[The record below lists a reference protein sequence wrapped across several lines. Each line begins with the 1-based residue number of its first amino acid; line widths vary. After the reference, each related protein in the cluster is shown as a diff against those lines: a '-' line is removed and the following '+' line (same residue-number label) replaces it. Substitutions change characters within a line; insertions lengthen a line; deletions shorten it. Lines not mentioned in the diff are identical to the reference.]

1 MENEEKK
8 ELLNSLKYIVS
19 LAEKNE
25 NEKIIDFIKSMMLQI
40 KLKEENT
47 ADEYVDKLLKELK

>member
-25 NEKIIDFIKSMMLQI
+25 NEKIIDFVRSMMLQI
-40 KLKEENT
+40 KLKDEDV
-47 ADEYVDKLLKELK
+47 ADKYVDKLLKELN

>member
-1 MENEEKK
+1 MEEKK
-8 ELLNSLKYIVS
+8 ELLKNLKYIIE

-25 NEKIIDFIKSMMLQI
+25 KKKLVDFVKSLMLQI

>member
-25 NEKIIDFIKSMMLQI
+25 NEKIIDFVRSMMLQI
-40 KLKEENT
+40 KLKDEDV
-47 ADEYVDKLLKELK
+47 ADKYVDKLLKELK